1 MSIKA
6 PLSCLFIILREV
18 DLEMSPLVLRENLG
32 VFVNILTAD
41 GKYPCQGFENLQIL
55 VQMELYEKRKNF
67 F

>member
-1 MSIKA
+1 
-6 PLSCLFIILREV
+6 
-18 DLEMSPLVLRENLG
+18 MSPLVLRENLG